1 MRLLR
6 ILPVT
11 SLSILVGLTFM
22 SCMAITT
29 PVPEP
34 GGVDDV
40 KAQTFN
46 TLDAL
51 QEAGQQGADPAELRS
66 LAATL
71 RQQLTTLCTP
81 FSVTENQGDIPTTT
95 LSAQTAP
102 APIAPQPAL
111 PNQEITA
118 TRSAEEYEEGLDETH
133 RAPDP
138 AELQTRRAS
147 SAAAF
152 PHDGSPPTR
161 WPCCATNSATPSR
174 PSFVRPACSASWT
187 KASGKPMR
195 PSPNAMRA

>member
-51 QEAGQQGADPAELRS
+51 QEAGQQGADPADLRS

-71 RQQLTTLCTP
+71 RQQITTLCTP

-147 SAAAF
+147 SAAAAQCLRAMELLAMIDNTLSAEDF
-152 PHDGSPPTR
+152 DPLTL
-161 WPCCATNSATPSR
+161 TNLVAELKTVVEEIP
-174 PSFVRPACSASWT
+174 
-187 KASGKPMR
+187 G
-195 PSPNAMRA
+195 

>member
-71 RQQLTTLCTP
+71 RQQITTLCTP

-147 SAAAF
+147 SAAAAQCL
-152 PHDGSPPTR
+152 R
-161 WPCCATNSATPSR
+161 AMELLATIDNTLSAEDFDPLTLTDLVAELKTVVEEIP
-174 PSFVRPACSASWT
+174 
-187 KASGKPMR
+187 G
-195 PSPNAMRA
+195 

>member
-71 RQQLTTLCTP
+71 RQQITTLCTP
-81 FSVTENQGDIPTTT
+81 FSVTENQGDTLTTT

-147 SAAAF
+147 SAAAAQWLRAMELLAMIDNTLSAEDF
-152 PHDGSPPTR
+152 DPLTL
-161 WPCCATNSATPSR
+161 TNLVAELKTVVEEIP
-174 PSFVRPACSASWT
+174 
-187 KASGKPMR
+187 G
-195 PSPNAMRA
+195 